1 MQFTPKIP
9 EQTADISIGKRSWKE
24 QVETAVM
31 VLLFLAA
38 VWWLTGLLGT
48 FVGARIPDS
57 WERKLSGAGG
67 LMSEGGE
74 TGTLDRA
81 QVILDK
87 LLEGE
92 SIRKLDYRL
101 MVMDADGANAF
112 AIPGGWIAVTTGL
125 LSAVSSEEG
134 LAFVLAHEVGH
145 HQYRHMTRRL
155 GRTLLQGLILGV
167 MFGQQDAMGLT
178 DSAVR
183 LAEAGYSRDDER
195 EADDFALRLVH
206 RKYGSTDAALEFFR
220 YVTTNEEE
228 HLWQSFA
235 GSHPPTKERIDDL
248 MKLQQELMT
257 PD

>member
-9 EQTADISIGKRSWKE
+9 EQTADVSVGKRSWKE

-31 VLLFLAA
+31 FLLFLAA
-38 VWWLTGLLGT
+38 VWWFTGLLGT
-48 FVGARIPDS
+48 FVGARIPDA

-67 LMSEGGE
+67 LMAEGGD

-81 QVILDK
+81 QAILNK

-92 SIRKLDYRL
+92 SIRKLEYRL
-101 MVMDADGANAF
+101 MVMDAEGANAF

-178 DSAVR
+178 DSAAR

-195 EADDFALRLVH
+195 EADDYALRLVH

-220 YVTTNEEE
+220 FVTENEEE
-228 HLWQSFA
+228 FVWQSFA
-235 GSHPPTKERIDDL
+235 GSHPPTQERIDAL
-248 MKLQQELMT
+248 TELQEALAS
-257 PD
+257 P